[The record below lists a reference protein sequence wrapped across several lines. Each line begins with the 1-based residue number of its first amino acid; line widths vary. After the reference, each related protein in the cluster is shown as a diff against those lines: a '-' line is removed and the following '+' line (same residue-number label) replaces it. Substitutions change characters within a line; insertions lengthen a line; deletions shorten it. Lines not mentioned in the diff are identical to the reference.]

1 MPQALRGRLPLPRQP
16 GAVPGT
22 LHQAHILPGPVTLVT
37 QEGGGRGR
45 FGKVIYRITN
55 TGAKR
60 GEKMFGRTQVDRADA
75 TRYSGS
81 ISSHGGVAVTLQTE
95 TTVTNRRDTQLLTIS
110 VTTRTVTMPVT
121 TTRGATLSLAEEELN
136 SQEKTLRGPNF
147 PDFNEGRFSTP
158 PWTPSGNNLGRW
170 TPV

>member
-22 LHQAHILPGPVTLVT
+22 LHKAHILPGPVTLVT

-60 GEKMFGRTQVDRADA
+60 GEKMFGRTQKSTEQMRRG
-75 TRYSGS
+75 TQGPYLRMEG
-81 ISSHGGVAVTLQTE
+81 LQ
-95 TTVTNRRDTQLLTIS
+95 
-110 VTTRTVTMPVT
+110 
-121 TTRGATLSLAEEELN
+121 
-136 SQEKTLRGPNF
+136 
-147 PDFNEGRFSTP
+147 
-158 PWTPSGNNLGRW
+158 
-170 TPV
+170 